1 MSNSGGVNRGLC
13 EVNPESY
20 LESIRE
26 VKNITLDHAS
36 SLTADKD
43 DSDISIVN
51 ASLVSMTFWGFVPA
65 IVSII
70 EREFQNFLSETPD
83 LIHDEYYLPSVINT
97 AIHAQMLRVKVLDT
111 AEQWKG
117 LTYAADLT
125 DVRDF
130 IHTLTEAGWYD
141 DLDNG

>member
-1 MSNSGGVNRGLC
+1 
-13 EVNPESY
+13 
-20 LESIRE
+20 
-26 VKNITLDHAS
+26 
-36 SLTADKD
+36 
-43 DSDISIVN
+43 
-51 ASLVSMTFWGFVPA
+51 MTFWGFVPA
-65 IVSII
+65 IFSII